1 MYAFHA
7 ANKHPFGLGYTTQR
21 RSYALDLYQVA
32 VPVISK
38 SDKTMEHFIIIIL
51 NIYANISYKKLLF
64 TISLLN
70 TNQID
75 MTNIKFNLSDVLA
88 SATNILTVC
97 RFLNYL
103 SGAVVHMMQSVFITT
118 NMLVGFVLRDP

>member
-1 MYAFHA
+1 
-7 ANKHPFGLGYTTQR
+7 
-21 RSYALDLYQVA
+21 
-32 VPVISK
+32 
-38 SDKTMEHFIIIIL
+38 
-51 NIYANISYKKLLF
+51 
-64 TISLLN
+64 
-70 TNQID
+70 

>member
-1 MYAFHA
+1 M
-7 ANKHPFGLGYTTQR
+7 
-21 RSYALDLYQVA
+21 
-32 VPVISK
+32 
-38 SDKTMEHFIIIIL
+38 IIM

-75 MTNIKFNLSDVLA
+75 MTHNKFNLSDLLA
-88 SATNILTVC
+88 SVTSIITVC